1 MLVTNLSGNCGKV
14 GAGLGSALF
23 VPGIINSNSA
33 VPVNASG
40 ESCLGQA
47 ARFNLNQI
55 ENILDNG
62 MYGNQPATL
71 KGCYVTNIN
80 TLATMTDVEYHK
92 RWMSKMDFVVVADI
106 FATETTKYADII
118 LPAAHWFEQTDM
130 YTSYGTAP
138 YLIWQDKA
146 IEPMY
151 ESMSDFNIMK
161 EIANRLG
168 YGEFFDITEEEFIAE
183 QLDTDAA
190 RNLGITMEGLREAKC
205 ARFLPSYEDQV
216 AALEQAETPFT
227 NATGRAELYTD
238 TITKFYDIGQEYP
251 MEKEVEPY
259 WEPSPEA
266 SETAEIRK
274 KYPFHLISEHMRT
287 RTHSQWWENDYVKEF
302 EAEPVIKIAP
312 SDAEKYGIEA
322 GDTVRI
328 FNDRGY
334 VVMKAVINPG
344 LRPGTLST
352 PHSWEGREFID
363 GHLQSLLTKENIYA
377 TPNQVFNEVA
387 VEIEKQ

>member
-1 MLVTNLSGNCGKV
+1 
-14 GAGLGSALF
+14 
-23 VPGIINSNSA
+23 
-33 VPVNASG
+33 
-40 ESCLGQA
+40 
-47 ARFNLNQI
+47 
-55 ENILDNG
+55 
-62 MYGNQPATL
+62 
-71 KGCYVTNIN
+71 
-80 TLATMTDVEYHK
+80 
-92 RWMSKMDFVVVADI
+92 
-106 FATETTKYADII
+106 
-118 LPAAHWFEQTDM
+118 
-130 YTSYGTAP
+130 
-138 YLIWQDKA
+138 
-146 IEPMY
+146 
-151 ESMSDFNIMK
+151 
-161 EIANRLG
+161 
-168 YGEFFDITEEEFIAE
+168 
-183 QLDTDAA
+183 
-190 RNLGITMEGLREAKC
+190 
-205 ARFLPSYEDQV
+205 
-216 AALEQAETPFT
+216 
-227 NATGRAELYTD
+227 
-238 TITKFYDIGQEYP
+238 

-352 PHSWEGREFID
+352 PRSWEGREFID

-377 TPNQVFNEVA
+377 TPIRFSMRLQSKSRSNKVGGFYDSLRNGDRSKPLLWLPATCGSVQGC
-387 VEIEKQ
+387 